1 MAVELSQVLLPPVN
15 RPPVAT
21 PTDEAVR
28 ALARYA
34 AAIAQDRNDRAVRD
48 RARAALSCYVQELKA
63 DDVAPERALITVK
76 VVARSVSSGVRVR
89 AREAL
94 VEEIV
99 RWFVDAY
106 YRTPSVN
113 DDRPRPAGA

>member
-1 MAVELSQVLLPPVN
+1 
-15 RPPVAT
+15 VAT
-21 PTDEAVR
+21 PAHEAVH
-28 ALARYA
+28 ALARHA
-34 AAIAQDRNDRAVRD
+34 AAIAQGRNDRAVRD
-48 RARAALSCYVQELKA
+48 GARAALSRYVQELKA

-76 VVARSVSSGVRVR
+76 VVARSLSSDVGVR
-89 AREAL
+89 ARQAL
-94 VEEIV
+94 VDEIV